1 MAFDESRKISKLLD
15 VIRKHLME
23 HVSLKLEQ
31 KYIQESQ
38 WGLNGQKYLTYFNRN
53 VSMKGQFLKLNSWGA
68 SLKKSLLNKLGKVVP
83 KIEINGTCN
92 FWICNK
98 IGWSIHEKNSI
109 TSIFAAF
116 SIRDHSNLWVFLQLF
131 KYGPTLI
138 FCT

>member
-68 SLKKSLLNKLGKVVP
+68 SLKKSLFNKFGKIVP
-83 KIEINGTCN
+83 KIEKNRTCN
-92 FWICNK
+92 C
-98 IGWSIHEKNSI
+98 
-109 TSIFAAF
+109 
-116 SIRDHSNLWVFLQLF
+116 
-131 KYGPTLI
+131 
-138 FCT
+138 